1 MKLHHERRQMGSN
14 EGEETLPADGF
25 LAMVLLDSQPMIA
38 LKF

>member
-1 MKLHHERRQMGSN
+1 MKLHEWRQMGCN
-14 EGEETLPADGF
+14 EGEETLPAADF

>member
-1 MKLHHERRQMGSN
+1 MKLHEWRQMGCN
-14 EGEETLPADGF
+14 VGEETLPVDGF